1 MSILNTKLYTP
12 PARAKVVPRPRLIDR
27 ITEGIEGR
35 LTLVSAPAGFGKTT
49 LVSTWLSQHDQPVAW
64 LSLDERDSDFTR
76 FLTYLIAALQA
87 VKPGLGDGIM
97 NILKA
102 PQPSPADAVL
112 AELHDEIAAV
122 DHSFILVLDDYHVID
137 APAVD
142 EALNFLIEHLP
153 PQMHV
158 VITTREDPPLPLPRL
173 RARGQLTEL
182 RASDL
187 RFTPSEA
194 AQFLNEVMGL
204 NLSVENIAA
213 LEARTE
219 GWIAG
224 LQLAALS
231 VRGRPDPAR
240 FIESFTGS
248 HRFVADYLIAE
259 VLEQQPEGI
268 QTFLLYTSILDRLS
282 GPICDAV
289 LNSNTSQQT
298 LEDLLRANLFVI
310 PLDDERRWYRYHHLF
325 ADILQRRLQ
334 DYLASNTEQD
344 SMADLQGRAGRWF
357 EEEGLH
363 HEAIRYMLLAQDF
376 DSAADIIEMLAPA
389 IRRGRQE
396 ITMLNWLKAL
406 PEELIRMRPLLCAE
420 YVWTL
425 TSIGQLEA
433 TEEWFTYAVRWEDA
447 ALDAEAREK
456 AFAAGMVVANED
468 EFRALPMRIAIYQ
481 AIRAQAHGD
490 VLGTAKYAQRTLDLS
505 TEKDVLA
512 RGAATAMLGIASW
525 VSGDLETAY
534 RSFST
539 GMDHL
544 TKEGSLSDVIGG
556 TLVLADIRVVQGRL
570 RDVKKLYEE
579 SLHLAQKQGE
589 PVLIG
594 TADLYVGLSDLSRRR
609 GDLETAARHLQMADE
624 LGESA
629 TLPEHRFRRSV
640 AAARLQQAKGD
651 LISAL
656 DFLEKAE
663 RLQRPFPIP
672 EMRPIVA
679 LKARAWIAQGHL
691 MEAQAWALEHRLSPK
706 DDLSFLREFEHI
718 TLARLMIAQ
727 YEREETT
734 IELQELSE
742 FVERLLVA
750 AEEGGRTGRMIE
762 ILLLRVWIQQVQGK
776 SVSALSSL
784 EQALTLAE
792 PEGSTHVF
800 LEAGAVLQ
808 DLLRRTVTAG
818 GEGRSFARQLLSIL
832 TERGGSVADSGQSG
846 ASANLIE
853 PLTPREIE
861 ILRLIPTG
869 MTNQEIADHL
879 FISLATV
886 KRHISNVYG
895 KMDVRHRM
903 EAVVR
908 ARELNLL

>member
-12 PARAKVVPRPRLIDR
+12 PARAKVVARPRLLDR
-27 ITEGIEGR
+27 ITEGVAGR

-49 LVSTWLSQHDQPVAW
+49 LVSSWLSQHDQPVAW

-97 NILKA
+97 NMLKA
-102 PQPSPADAVL
+102 PQPPTAEAIL
-112 AELHDEIAAV
+112 TELHDEISSVVHA
-122 DHSFILVLDDYHVID
+122 FILVLDDYHVID
-137 APAVD
+137 APPVD

-182 RASDL
+182 RAEDL
-187 RFTPSEA
+187 RFIPSEA

-204 NLSVENIAA
+204 NLSAENIAT

-231 VRGRPDPAR
+231 VRGRSDPAG
-240 FIESFTGS
+240 FIEAFTGS
-248 HRFVADYLIAE
+248 HRYVADYLIAE

-268 QTFLLYTSILDRLS
+268 QTFLLHTSFLDRLS
-282 GPICDAV
+282 GPLCDAV
-289 LNSNTSQQT
+289 LETASSQKT

-325 ADILQRRLQ
+325 ADILRRRLQ
-334 DYLASNTEQD
+334 ENLSSNTRQGSLSE
-344 SMADLQGRAGRWF
+344 LQRRAGNWF
-357 EEEGLH
+357 DAEGLH
-363 HEAIRYMLLAQDF
+363 HEAIRYMLAAQDF
-376 DSAADIIEMLAPA
+376 DRAADIIEMIGPV
-389 IRRGRQE
+389 IRRSRQE
-396 ITMLNWLKAL
+396 VAMFNWLKAL
-406 PEELIRMRPLLCAE
+406 PEELIRVRPVLCAE
-420 YVWTL
+420 YVWAL
-425 TSIGQLEA
+425 ISIGQLAFAED
-433 TEEWFTYAVRWEDA
+433 WFNYAVQWEDA
-447 ALDAEAREK
+447 AVNAEARQK
-456 AFAAGMVVANED
+456 AVAAGMVVANEE
-468 EFRALPMRIAIYQ
+468 EFRSLPMRIAIYQ
-481 AIRAQAHGD
+481 AIRAQAQGD

-539 GMDHL
+539 GMAHL
-544 TKEGSLSDVIGG
+544 TKEGSFSDVIGG

-570 RDVKKLYEE
+570 TDVKKLYEE
-579 SLHLAQKQGE
+579 SLQLAQQQGK

-594 TADLYVGLSDLSRRR
+594 TADLHGGLSDLCRRR
-609 GDLETAARHLQMADE
+609 GDLETAARHLEVAE
-624 LGESA
+624 KLGEGA
-629 TLPEHRFRRSV
+629 ALPEHRFRRSV

-651 LISAL
+651 LKSAFDL
-656 DFLEKAE
+656 LEEAE
-663 RLQRPFPIP
+663 RLQQPFPIP
-672 EMRPIVA
+672 EMRPVAA
-679 LKARAWIAQGHL
+679 LKARVLIAQGHL
-691 MEAQAWALEHRLSPK
+691 MDAQTWALEHRLSSK

-718 TLARLMIAQ
+718 TLARLMIAH
-727 YEREETT
+727 YEREESAE
-734 IELQELSE
+734 ELLEVSD
-742 FVERLLVA
+742 FVERLLAA
-750 AEEGGRTGRMIE
+750 AEEGGRTGRMVE
-762 ILLLRVWIQQVQGK
+762 ILLLRVWVQQTQGK
-776 SVSALSSL
+776 SISAMSSL
-784 EQALTLAE
+784 EHALNLAE
-792 PEGSTHVF
+792 SEGIADVF
-800 LEAGAVLQ
+800 LNEGGFLQ
-808 DLLRRTVTAG
+808 DLLRRLVTSSS
-818 GEGRSFARQLLSIL
+818 EGRSFARHLLSL
-832 TERGGSVADSGQSG
+832 LSERTGPMTDSTQRG
-846 ASANLIE
+846 AASDLVE